1 MIWANLGLHALLND
15 LELVKDLTAR
25 LLSAS
30 LLSAKLVELSAQLG
44 PTVVARAALAALPD
58 LLLDRRL
65 SLNHKQTVVNQ

>member
-25 LLSAS
+25 LLSAG
-30 LLSAKLVELSAQLG
+30 LLSAKLVELSAQLRT
-44 PTVVARAALAALPD
+44 PVVARAALAALPD

-65 SLNHKQTVVNQ
+65 S